1 MCYNLDCR
9 IRPCLRRGIAGRR
22 GEGKEDN
29 QDFCMSL
36 TNSED
41 GPTPKERDRNHKS
54 HEVTEVAVTEL
65 QTKDFTDNTARKR

>member
-1 MCYNLDCR
+1 MQGEEEKGKR
-9 IRPCLRRGIAGRR
+9 IIRIFACH
-22 GEGKEDN
+22 
-29 QDFCMSL
+29 SL
-36 TNSED
+36 IQKMPILQYR